1 MRTEAADFLIP
12 QGRNLGFVIIPFNYA
27 LLPEPSRKAMVPIC
41 IQSTD
46 RHGNEIAPVWFEQ
59 GVAPIHDELIN
70 LAYYGAGDPWLASE
84 LTETSVHKLW
94 RRHGT
99 NAGETPWRR
108 VWRQAFWEAK
118 DMAAGDWRAR
128 RFRVI
133 SRTLEQLDREFPEK
147 TVDPTDYATLFHQ
160 RLLIDSIE
168 RELREDGLDEMAEIA
183 DLVMRG
189 HTWVEIGEPQKRRFY
204 RLRKK
209 LFGSAS
215 SC

>member
-1 MRTEAADFLIP
+1 
-12 QGRNLGFVIIPFNYA
+12 VFN
-27 LLPEPSRKAMVPIC
+27 K
-41 IQSTD
+41 
-46 RHGNEIAPVWFEQ
+46 IAPVWFEQ
-59 GVAPIHDELIN
+59 GVAPIHDELIG
-70 LAYYGAGDPWLASE
+70 LAHYGAGDPWLASE

-94 RRHGT
+94 RRHGS

-118 DMAAGDWRAR
+118 DMVAGDWRAR

-133 SRTLEQLDREFPEK
+133 SRTLEQLDREFPDK
-147 TVDPTDYATLFHQ
+147 TVDPTDYKTLFHQ

-168 RELREDGLDEMAEIA
+168 RELREDGLDEMAEII
-183 DLVMRG
+183 DLLMRG
-189 HTWVEIGEPQKRRFY
+189 HTWVEIGEPEKRRFY

-209 LFGSAS
+209 MFGSAS